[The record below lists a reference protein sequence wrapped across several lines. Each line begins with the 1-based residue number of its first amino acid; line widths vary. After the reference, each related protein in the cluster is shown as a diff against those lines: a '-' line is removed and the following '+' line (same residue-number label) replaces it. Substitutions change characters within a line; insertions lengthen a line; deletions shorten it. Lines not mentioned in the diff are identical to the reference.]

1 MAIIEKEVLLK
12 AIYDPSF
19 AKGAFTDLPVGA
31 FSEHEE
37 YKEIFQ
43 AIREHYRLQGEPLT
57 ERVLLNVVED
67 RLIRRKAKDEKIEKH
82 IELVHDLYTI
92 ERVESDDAILDGRVN
107 EFVRGKLVYKVMSEF
122 ISSGKEFGDEDELKK
137 LVPELQKVSTM
148 NISGDSGQL
157 VDFFADTDI
166 KRELYKKMESAKF
179 LTGFNAI
186 DKASGGGLGR
196 GEVGMIIASTGGGKC
211 VTGDNLVQTEDGI
224 IKIKEIPHH
233 FNVDHYTGQSEA
245 KVASYTTEGVYTP
258 RNTSHWFNMGHSETI
273 RITTRD
279 GFEIEGT
286 PEHPLLVITKDK
298 ELDFVELQDMIR
310 GDYITLAKPDMWA
323 SKDKVDQETAY
334 MTGLADGIQKEDKK
348 REIFNLV
355 LQSTKETV
363 MRYLHGIMDA
373 RGYIAD
379 GVMTISLESPVLI
392 KQLQTIFLNMGIR
405 TKRTRAKGSIL
416 GSSLIISD
424 YDLLD
429 LIEIFDFDDTDV
441 DLLTNVNQ
449 TYTLEEVKDDIVD
462 YIKVNEPGLL
472 PIVGTLLRGKSYK
485 YVTDVTDNFYFD
497 EIVDIEKSEA
507 IVYDFTV
514 PETHSFVANGI
525 VSHNTTWA
533 VQQLANYTK
542 RGMNTLYIALEENLG
557 RMLFKIEQNMLGV
570 GRSEFINSDGTLKE
584 DVFDVAQEL
593 YSKQIDIGQM
603 FISKHRPQEVTI
615 SDIEQVILDVKY
627 RKGVQV
633 DAVIIDYP
641 DLMKNT
647 HSTKGASESD
657 AGGKLLEDIRALAD
671 KHQYVCWV
679 LSQLNR
685 SGWGQDVKTA
695 ESIEGSK
702 RKLNAVELAFTI
714 NQNSDEFER
723 GLLRVHIDKMRYS
736 GEGGFS
742 KIQYFKLDRDGLR
755 IRDESPEEI
764 EEHKSLIGESSSPQ
778 RKEADTNKQV
788 INRINSIN
796 QAVGG
801 Q

>member
-31 FSEHEE
+31 FAEHEE
-37 YKEIFQ
+37 YKEIYQ

-67 RLIRRKAKDEKIEKH
+67 RLLRRKAKDDKIDKH
-82 IELVHDLYTI
+82 VELVHDLYTI
-92 ERVESDDAILDGRVN
+92 ERADSDDAIVDGRVN
-107 EFVRGKLVYKVMSEF
+107 EFVRGKLVYKIMSEF
-122 ISSGKEFGDEDELKK
+122 ISSGKEFGDDEELKK
-137 LVPELQKVSTM
+137 LVPQLQKVSTM
-148 NISGDSGQL
+148 NISGDAGQL
-157 VDFFADTDI
+157 VDFFADKDV
-166 KRELYKKMESAKF
+166 KKDLYRQMESAKF

-211 VTGDNLVQTEDGI
+211 ITGDSLITTGKGL
-224 IKIKEIPHH
+224 IKIQEIPGYYKVAE
-233 FNVDHYTGQSEA
+233 NTGESEA
-245 KVASYTTEGVYTP
+245 LVASYNTDGEYVP
-258 RNTSHWFNMGHSETI
+258 RNTSHWFNMGFSKTI
-273 RITTRD
+273 KIKTKK
-279 GFEIEGT
+279 GYEIEGT
-286 PEHPLLVITKDK
+286 PEHPLLILNRRGYL
-298 ELDFVELQDMIR
+298 EFIELQDMHK
-310 GDYITLAKPDMWA
+310 GDLVTLATPDMW
-323 SKDKVDQETAY
+323 SEEDKVDPETAY
-334 MTGLADGIQKEDKK
+334 MMGLSDGIQTEDKEK
-348 REIFNLV
+348 EIFNLI
-355 LQSTKETV
+355 LRSTKKTV
-363 MRYLHGIMDA
+363 MRYLNGIMDA
-373 RGYIAD
+373 RALIID
-379 GVMTISLESPVLI
+379 GVMTITLPSAKMI
-392 KQLQTIFLNMGIR
+392 KQLQTVLLNMDIMSHRGRMFNSVVDNRLTIR
-405 TKRTRAKGSIL
+405 GGHLAN
-416 GSSLIISD
+416 LI
-424 YDLLD
+424 DLF
-429 LIEIFDFDDTDV
+429 EFTDTDIN
-441 DLLTNVNQ
+441 LLTNMD
-449 TYTLEEVKDDIVD
+449 EEH
-462 YIKVNEPGLL
+462 KVNDIMKIAVAEALDPDQEMPEFEPLSKRKFSDAL
-472 PIVGTLLRGKSYK
+472 TMVSS
-485 YVTDVTDNFYFD
+485 FQFD
-497 EIVDIEKSEA
+497 EIVSFEDSEA
-507 IVYDFTV
+507 EVYDFTV

-533 VQQLANYTK
+533 VQQLTNYTK

-557 RMLFKIEQNMLGV
+557 RMLFKVEQNILGV
-570 GRSEFINSDGTLKE
+570 GRSELINPDGTLKE

-593 YSKQIDIGQM
+593 YSKQIDLGQM

-615 SDIEQVILDVKY
+615 SDIEQVILDVKF

-647 HSTKGASESD
+647 HSAKGASESD

-685 SGWGQDVKTA
+685 TGWGQDVKTA

-702 RKLNAVELAFTI
+702 RKLNAVELAFTL

-723 GLLRVHIDKMRYS
+723 GLLRVHIDKMRYA

-742 KIQYFKLDRDGLR
+742 KIQYFKMDRDGLR

-764 EEHKSLIGESSSPQ
+764 EEHKSLIGESHNPQ
-778 RKEADTNKQV
+778 KKEADANKQV
-788 INRINSIN
+788 VNKINSIN

-801 Q
+801 YNG